1 VRISPKKLARVVDL
15 VRGLSVE
22 EAFAQLQVAGPQRG
36 AFVTAHVLKSAQ
48 ANAVHNLGLDASR
61 LRIQSVVVTKGTY
74 LKRIKYHARGRSG
87 VMHHPKARLRVV
99 LEEVALNSPLSRKVA
114 VHDTGGGNASVGAA
128 PRQEGQAGGPHPAP
142 GGQGAGGGPAPAAKE
157 EGEGEGGGWGGQR
170 GSQVDDN
177 CRLMWMCCDGGHSA
191 ARAMAATTQT
201 LDAQL
206 WSSMDGVATSPRHF
220 SRPPDASFARDPPP
234 GAVLYGGALPIGA
247 SARNAPSC
255 QLYSVEQ

>member
-1 VRISPKKLARVVDL
+1 MQAGDPCHCALLPGLRPHPVRPCPGVRISPKKLARVVDL

-36 AFVTAHVLKSAQ
+36 AAVTAHVLTSAK

-114 VHDTGGGNASVGAA
+114 VHDSGGATPAWVAHREKRAQRADRMHRLVARAPVVGQRPPPKKKAAAAVDAGAA
-128 PRQEGQAGGPHPAP
+128 ATRTT
-142 GGQGAGGGPAPAAKE
+142 AA
-157 EGEGEGGGWGGQR
+157 
-170 GSQVDDN
+170 
-177 CRLMWMCCDGGHSA
+177 
-191 ARAMAATTQT
+191 
-201 LDAQL
+201 
-206 WSSMDGVATSPRHF
+206 
-220 SRPPDASFARDPPP
+220 
-234 GAVLYGGALPIGA
+234 
-247 SARNAPSC
+247 
-255 QLYSVEQ
+255 